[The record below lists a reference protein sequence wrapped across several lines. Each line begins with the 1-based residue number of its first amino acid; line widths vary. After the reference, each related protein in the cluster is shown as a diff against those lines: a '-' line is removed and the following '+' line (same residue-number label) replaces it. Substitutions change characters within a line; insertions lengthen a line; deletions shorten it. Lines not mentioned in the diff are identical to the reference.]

1 VAHRSMPTRMQQL
14 GLIIVLAALA
24 LYVIFSVR

>member
-1 VAHRSMPTRMQQL
+1 MPTRMQQL